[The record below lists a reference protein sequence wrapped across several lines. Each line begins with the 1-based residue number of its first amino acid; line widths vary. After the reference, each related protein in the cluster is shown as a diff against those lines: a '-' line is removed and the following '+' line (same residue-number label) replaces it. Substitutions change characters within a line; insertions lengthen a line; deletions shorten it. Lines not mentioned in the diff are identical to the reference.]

1 MTDKKNC
8 SGIMTPLG
16 LWTKCRTGSIALYM
30 ALLIPVLTA
39 TIGFAID
46 MSEAYMVR
54 ERLTRALDAAAL
66 AAAGSVG
73 LSETQMQAR
82 VDAFM
87 AANYPP
93 GKIGGYYNVK
103 LTKSGD
109 FITVT
114 GSAKLDTAFMRFLGS
129 QFNTLTTQATTKVQ
143 LQVQGIEVALV
154 LDNTGS
160 MSYKPSGSTK
170 TNIQALKDS
179 SADFVNI
186 MFSKAAKPEDI
197 RVGLVPYANSVRVGL
212 YGLGKIPDPLT
223 GEATGTYDN
232 GATFITLPAGKSI
245 GDGTRKNSSNNF
257 YAGMSG
263 TTKTTAT
270 PPVYSFSTTTCSSSS
285 NPSSAKCTDLNYSD
299 RWYGCVIEHKT
310 GGWDINSS
318 NNDPYPNDVRDD
330 YTGPWETYR
339 YSTLGTGSTCIAWH
353 CTSGTK
359 TATGCSNPSK
369 FVCDT
374 YNPVINQTSNPNE
387 SCPYANVMPLS
398 SNQAGLLSAINTMQA
413 NGNTQGNTGM
423 IWGYR
428 LISPEEPFTEG
439 SDWGS
444 LDWKKAII
452 MMTDGDNTWDPN
464 YSEYWLS
471 KRSTSMSEA
480 TLDSRFKEV
489 CQSLK
494 DKNVLVYTV
503 VFKSQ
508 VDPTQATKDMYKN
521 CATDTT
527 KYFYAPTQA
536 GLQTVFEQI
545 AHELSNLHIAE

>member
-1 MTDKKNC
+1 MADKKRNI
-8 SGIMTPLG
+8 GIMTL
-16 LWTKCRTGSIALYM
+16 LNRWAKRREGSIALYM
-30 ALLIPVLTA
+30 ALLVPVLTA
-39 TIGFAID
+39 TIGLGID
-46 MSEAYMVR
+46 LAENYMVK
-54 ERLTRALDAAAL
+54 ERLARALDAAAL

-73 LSETQMQAR
+73 LSDAQMQAR

-93 GKIGGYYNVK
+93 GKIGAYYNVK
-103 LTKSGD
+103 LTRNGD
-109 FITVT
+109 YVTVT
-114 GSAKLDTAFMRFLGS
+114 GSADLDTVFMRVLGS
-129 QFNTLTTQATTKVQ
+129 QFNTLTSQATSKVQ
-143 LQVQGIEVALV
+143 LQVQGIEVAMV

-160 MSYKPSGSTK
+160 MDYKPSGSTK

-197 RVGLVPYANSVRVGL
+197 RIGLVPYANSVRIGL

-223 GEATGTYDN
+223 GEATGTYN
-232 GATFITLPAGKSI
+232 GGSKFITLPSGKSI
-245 GDGTRKNSSNNF
+245 GDGTRKNSSNTF

-263 TTKTTAT
+263 TTYNSTTK
-270 PPVYSFSTTTCSSSS
+270 VYSFSTTACTSSS
-285 NPSSAKCTDLNYSD
+285 NPASAKCTDMNYSD

-310 GGWDINSS
+310 GGWDINST

-339 YSTLGTGSTCIAWH
+339 YSSLGTGNTCIAWH
-353 CTSGTK
+353 CTSGAK
-359 TATGCSNPSK
+359 TSTGCVNANK

-374 YNPVINQTSNPNE
+374 YNPVITQSSQPNT
-387 SCPYANVMPLS
+387 SCPYANIMPLS
-398 SNQAGLLSAINTMQA
+398 SNQTSLLNAINTMQA

-423 IWGYR
+423 IWGWR
-428 LISPEEPFTEG
+428 LISPEAPFTEG
-439 SDWGS
+439 SAWGS
-444 LDWKKAII
+444 LDWKKAVI
-452 MMTDGDNTWDPN
+452 MMTDGDNTWDSN

-471 KRSTSMSEA
+471 KRSTSMSDT

-489 CQSLK
+489 CQGLK
-494 DKNVLVYTV
+494 DKNVLIYTV

-508 VDPTQATKDMYKN
+508 VDPTQATKDMYKG
-521 CATDTT
+521 CATDST